1 MEEVVAGIFKFIG
14 RAIVQIF
21 IELIL
26 EILIKGPGYL
36 IIKFFSN
43 LNEKEPTENKII
55 ITGILFWCLVGGS
68 TYLVFK
74 YGM

>member
-26 EILIKGPGYL
+26 EFLIKGPGYL

-43 LNEKEPTENKII
+43 INEKEPTENKII
-55 ITGILFWCLVGGS
+55 VVGLLFWCFVGGS

-74 YGM
+74 YGI